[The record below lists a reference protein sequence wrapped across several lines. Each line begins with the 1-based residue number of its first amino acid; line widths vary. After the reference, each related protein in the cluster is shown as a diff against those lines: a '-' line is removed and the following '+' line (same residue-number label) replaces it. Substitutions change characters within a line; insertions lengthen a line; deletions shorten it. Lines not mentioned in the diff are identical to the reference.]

1 MAINPY
7 ELKRRA
13 FGYHRPGKGGGGGPS
28 NQTVSQTSIPEY
40 AKPYVENLLGKSEAL
55 TNTPYQ
61 QYTGDRVAGLDPL
74 QTAAQ
79 QGLGGI
85 SGSGMIGQSAAGTG
99 GAMLSAAEL
108 ASTQAGGF
116 TGATAQGYMS
126 PYIQNVLDVQ
136 KRELGRD
143 AAIATTQRN
152 AQATQAGAFGGARQA
167 ITDAEAER
175 NLMQRQA
182 DVQAQGLQGAYDRAQ
197 SAYFTDQDQTNQARQ
212 AGISSL
218 LSGAGQLSNLGSQV
232 IGMQDTLGKDNA
244 ALAQR
249 ELDAQYQDFADQ
261 QNWNYKQLGFMSDIL
276 RGSANLTQSSNSVY
290 QAPPS
295 TAAQL
300 ASLGTAAAG
309 LSKLKK
315 GGRVRSGLAE
325 LALHQM

>member
-13 FGYHRPGKGGGGGPS
+13 SGYHRPGKGGGGTPA

-55 TNTPYQ
+55 TNAPYQ

-108 ASTQAGGF
+108 AGTQAGGF

-218 LSGAGQLSNLGSQV
+218 LSGAGQLSNLGAQV

-249 ELDAQYQDFADQ
+249 ELDAKYQDFADQ

-276 RGSANLTQSSNSVY
+276 RGSANLTQSSSSVY

>member
-13 FGYHRPGKGGGGGPS
+13 LGYHRPGKGGGGAPA

-55 TNTPYQ
+55 TSTPYQ

-108 ASTQAGGF
+108 AGAQAGGF

-197 SAYFTDQDQTNQARQ
+197 SAYFTDQSQTNQARQ
-212 AGISSL
+212 AGISAL

-249 ELDAQYQDFADQ
+249 ELDAKYQDFADQ

-276 RGSANLTQSSNSVY
+276 RGSANLTQSSSSVY

-295 TAAQL
+295 TTAQL